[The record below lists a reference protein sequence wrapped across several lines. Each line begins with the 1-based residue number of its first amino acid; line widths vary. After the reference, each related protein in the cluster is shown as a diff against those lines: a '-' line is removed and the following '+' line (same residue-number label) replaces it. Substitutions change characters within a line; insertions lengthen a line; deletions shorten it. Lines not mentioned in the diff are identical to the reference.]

1 MNTERNDQKPMDKA
15 IDWLNYLA
23 SKTCLESDGLLMK
36 ALDHIVL
43 DTETW
48 LGLKENKTHAW
59 RYKDRVIINLGV
71 LGYWW
76 QTTDETGRCWIDED
90 NDRLIIGSPRAGYPY
105 KPSYHQEKLERL
117 SVWDKTAHVVSVT
130 EVGYCL

>member
-1 MNTERNDQKPMDKA
+1 MQDLNDQMDKA

-23 SKTCLESDGLLMK
+23 GKTCLESDGLLMK

-48 LGLKENKTHAW
+48 LGLKKNKTHAW
-59 RYKDRVIINLGV
+59 RHEDRAIINLGV

-90 NDRLIIGSPRAGYPY
+90 NDRLIIGSPKASYPY
-105 KPSYHQEKLERL
+105 KPTDHQEKLEQL
-117 SVWDKTAHVVSVT
+117 PVWDKTAPVVSVA